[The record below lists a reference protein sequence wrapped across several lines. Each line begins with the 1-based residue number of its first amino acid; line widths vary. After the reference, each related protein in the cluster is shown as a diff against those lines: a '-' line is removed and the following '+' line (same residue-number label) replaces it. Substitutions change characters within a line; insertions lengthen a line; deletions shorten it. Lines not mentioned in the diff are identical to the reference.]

1 MKNYFFLSVL
11 FVLFI
16 TACAK
21 KEPPFPQGEEKSQ
34 HLPNTVGSYWIYET
48 FTIDSNNV
56 EASTGI
62 IDTIT
67 VIGDTLLNGYM
78 YAIYKGTHYGTPS
91 LTYKRDSSGYIVY
104 SSGNIE
110 YSYTN
115 FTDTLYSG
123 FNLMHDYYS
132 IMKNSSVSV
141 PAGNFTTVN
150 LSTIFTM
157 PNGDDINSCGD
168 VSYEMP
174 KHFAEGVG
182 LVMSSCPYTYE
193 ISICRDRQR
202 RLIEYHIQ

>member
-1 MKNYFFLSVL
+1 MKNITIILLL
-11 FVLFI
+11 FVLI
-16 TACAK
+16 IVSCAK
-21 KEPPFPQGEEKSQ
+21 IEPPLPPDEKSQ

-67 VIGDTLLNGYM
+67 VIGDTLINGYN

-110 YSYTN
+110 YSYVN

-123 FNLMHDYYS
+123 FNGMHNYYS
-132 IMKNSSVSV
+132 IMENSSVSV

-150 LSTIFTM
+150 LSTVFTM

-168 VSYEMP
+168 TSYEMP
-174 KHFAEGVG
+174 KHFAEGIG
-182 LVMSSCPYTYE
+182 LVMSTCPYVYE
-193 ISICRDRQR
+193 ISICRDRER